1 MATGQADSS
10 VINIVT
16 LRTQEEFARVVELQR
31 EIWGFSDVELLPVRF
46 FIVATKVGGFA
57 LGAYDGD
64 RMIGFCFA
72 VPGIK
77 PAGAAAP
84 QSYLHSNM
92 LGVRPEYHN
101 RGVGRLL
108 KLRQREIAMESVN
121 LIEWTFDPLEL
132 KNARFN
138 IEVLGA
144 IVRRWVANQYGMTSS
159 HLHGNLPTDRLVA
172 EWWLDSERAR
182 LAAERKPF
190 SRPPVEATVVI
201 PAEIS
206 RLRKEDPR
214 QAREI
219 QRSAGEAFS
228 TYFAQ
233 GMAVTGIE
241 IGRDAGTYQLGFLP

>member
-1 MATGQADSS
+1 VAAGQTESP
-10 VINIVT
+10 VIEVVT
-16 LRTQEEFARVVELQR
+16 LTTQEEFAEVVELQR
-31 EIWGFSDVELLPVRF
+31 EIWGFSDIELLPVRF
-46 FIVATKVGGFA
+46 FIVADKVGGFA
-57 LGAYDGD
+57 LGAYDKG

-92 LGVRPEYHN
+92 LGVLTEYHN
-101 RGVGRLL
+101 RGVGRHL

-132 KNARFN
+132 KNSRFN
-138 IEVLGA
+138 IEGLGA
-144 IVRRWVANQYGMTSS
+144 IVRRWVPNQYGVTSS
-159 HLHGNLPTDRLVA
+159 HLHGSLPTDRLVA
-172 EWWLDSERAR
+172 EWWLASERAR

-190 SRPPVEATVVI
+190 PRPPVEATVVI
-201 PAEIS
+201 PAAIAQ
-206 RLRKEDPR
+206 LRREDPR

-219 QRSAGEAFS
+219 QRKAGEAFFDL
-228 TYFAQ
+228 FAK

-241 IGRDAGTYQLGFLP
+241 IGGDAGTYQLGFLP